1 MQRFASVTRVR
12 PEKLEQYK
20 ELHDKPWAGVLETL
34 KKAGI
39 QNYSIYLHDDLL
51 FSYLEYHGSDW
62 QAAQQMI
69 AADPIT
75 QDWWK
80 LTDPCQNPLP
90 SAKSGEMWSG
100 MEPIFLME

>member
-12 PEKLEQYK
+12 PEKLKEYK
-20 ELHDKPWAGVLETL
+20 ELHAKPWAGVLETL

-39 QNYSIYLHDDLL
+39 QNYSIHLHGDLL

-62 QAAQQMI
+62 PAAQQMI
-69 AADPIT
+69 ATDPIT

-80 LTDPCQNPLP
+80 LTDPCQNPFS
-90 SAKSGEMWSG
+90 SAKSGELWSD